1 MTISSAVSILIAAG
15 AFMSVPHVHTHR
27 WRHWLITAV
36 AIGSGI
42 AEPAAAEPYP
52 ISGKWTYENA
62 AEKGPSP
69 ECSGRTMEFSGE
81 RRFDTGGGVPDYR
94 NLTISMEN
102 PARWRVVDEFFTGQV
117 RGRIEYTLAQTDP
130 DHLQIRLADR
140 EILLRRCQ

>member
-1 MTISSAVSILIAAG
+1 MC
-15 AFMSVPHVHTHR
+15 VPHVHTHR
-27 WRHWLITAV
+27 WRLSLLAAV
-36 AIGSGI
+36 AIGPGI
-42 AEPAAAEPYP
+42 AEPAAAESYP
-52 ISGKWTYENA
+52 VSGKWTYENA

-130 DHLQIRLADR
+130 EHLQILLGDR